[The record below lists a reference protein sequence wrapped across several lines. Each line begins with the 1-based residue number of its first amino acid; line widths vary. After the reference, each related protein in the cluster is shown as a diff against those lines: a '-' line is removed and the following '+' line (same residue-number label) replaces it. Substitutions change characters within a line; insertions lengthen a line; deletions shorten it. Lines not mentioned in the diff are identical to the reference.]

1 MERTGVTDV
10 RAVLAA
16 GDTIVDLQAAHNAG
30 VLRVGVVT
38 GQLTREQLSAVPH
51 DYILGSVAELP
62 GLQETQP

>member
-38 GQLTREQLSAVPH
+38 GQLTREQLSTVPH

-62 GLQETQP
+62 GLKETQQ

>member
-1 MERTGVTDV
+1 
-10 RAVLAA
+10 
-16 GDTIVDLQAAHNAG
+16 
-30 VLRVGVVT
+30 VVT